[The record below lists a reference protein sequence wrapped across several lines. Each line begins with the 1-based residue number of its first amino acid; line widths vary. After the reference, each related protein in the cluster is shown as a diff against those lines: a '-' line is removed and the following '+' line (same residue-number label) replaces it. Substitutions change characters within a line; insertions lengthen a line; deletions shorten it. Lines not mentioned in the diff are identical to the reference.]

1 MRPTTRGWGALAVV
15 VAALVL
21 AWSFGERSLN
31 AVAAP
36 TLAALAVAVVS
47 VYRADPPAVTFEEP
61 RAGFP
66 GEQRTLSFRVEGDGL
81 AVVRHRLPA
90 GLTGRPVDGTASLPR
105 SFEQTVTLEARGVY
119 ELGPPEVRQRD
130 PLGLVERRVAA
141 DASTQLVVYPQVYAL
156 ADPTLGGVLADPMTT
171 ERQEFD
177 RLREYVPGDP
187 LRNVHWKS
195 SAKQDDFLVM
205 EFSPTQRSET
215 LRVAAAAEAGGADR
229 MAGAAATLT
238 DAALEAGLTVE
249 LWVPDGHLPPGSGE
263 THRENAMRL
272 LARTGHGDVEEA
284 ARAGADV
291 LVSGDSDAVNVRLPE
306 DRRSFASLVTGRKR
320 RTDSA
325 TGRTTG
331 SGEADERADRNREV
345 VT

>member
-15 VAALVL
+15 VAAVVL

-47 VYRADPPAVTFEEP
+47 VYRADPPAVDFEEP

-66 GEQRTLSFRVEGDGL
+66 GEERTLSFRVEGDGL
-81 AVVRHRLPA
+81 ARVRHAFPD
-90 GLTGRPVDGTASLPR
+90 GLTDRAIDATASLPR
-105 SFEQTVTLEARGVY
+105 SFEQPVTLAARGVY
-119 ELGPPEVRQRD
+119 ELGPPEVSQRD

-141 DASTQLVVYPQVYAL
+141 DASTRLVVYPQVYAL
-156 ADPTLGGVLADPMTT
+156 ADPTLGGILADPMTA

-215 LRVAAAAEAGGADR
+215 LRVAAAAESGGADR
-229 MAGAAATLT
+229 MAGAAATLA
-238 DAALEAGLTVE
+238 DAALEAELTVE
-249 LWVPDGHLPPGSGE
+249 LWAPDGHLPPGSGE
-263 THRENAMRL
+263 AHRENAMRL
-272 LARTGHGDVEEA
+272 LARTGHGDVDEA
-284 ARAGADV
+284 ARAGADIV
-291 LVSGDSDAVNVRLPE
+291 VTGESDAVNVRLPE
-306 DRRSFASLVTGRKR
+306 DRRSFDSLVTGRKR

-325 TGRTTG
+325 IGRAATTG
-331 SGEADERADRNREV
+331 QTSGETQHDREV
-345 VT
+345 AP

>member
-15 VAALVL
+15 VAAVVL
-21 AWSFGERSLN
+21 AWAFGERSLN

-47 VYRADPPAVTFEEP
+47 VYRADPPAVDFEEP

-66 GEQRTLSFRVEGDGL
+66 GEERTLSFRVEGDGL
-81 AVVRHRLPA
+81 ARVRHALPA
-90 GLTGRPVDGTASLPR
+90 GLTGRSVDVTAPLPR
-105 SFEQTVTLEARGVY
+105 SFEQPILLETRGVY
-119 ELGPPEVRQRD
+119 ELGPPEIRQRD

-141 DASTQLVVYPQVYAL
+141 EACTQLVVYPQVYAL
-156 ADPTLGGVLADPMTT
+156 ADPTLGGVLADPMST

-205 EFSPTQRSET
+205 EFSPTERSET
-215 LRVAAAAEAGGADR
+215 LRLAAAAEAGGADR

-238 DAALEAGLTVE
+238 DAALDAGLTVE

-263 THRENAMRL
+263 THRENAMRM
-272 LARTGHGDVEEA
+272 LARTGHGDVDEA

-291 LVSGDSDAVNVRLPE
+291 LVSGGPDAVSVRLPE
-306 DRRSFASLVTGRKR
+306 NRRPFDSLVTGQKR

-325 TGRTTG
+325 IGRAADADR
-331 SGEADERADRNREV
+331 ADERPGRSHEV
-345 VT
+345 TT